1 MEGRAL
7 TTEKDIAGAIDTI
20 QREEHAGAIT
30 ENEMFN
36 VPERLIEE
44 DTLPPPG
51 KIEGE
56 RKFPE
61 LGFKIVQLS
70 NGMQVAMKQT
80 DFLDDQVLVRKA
92 RARRFEQV
100 DQKDYLDAPLREH
113 DRFGARQL
121 RR

>member
-1 MEGRAL
+1 MKTSDLKEFAKRLNFNNSCVIRAMEGRAL

-20 QREEHAGAIT
+20 SGRSTPAPSPRT
-30 ENEMFN
+30 RCSTCRK
-36 VPERLIEE
+36 RLIEE

-56 RKFPE
+56 RKFPK

-80 DFLDDQVLVRKA
+80 DFLDDQVLA
-92 RARRFEQV
+92 RCARRFE
-100 DQKDYLDAPLREH
+100 R
-113 DRFGARQL
+113 G
-121 RR
+121 